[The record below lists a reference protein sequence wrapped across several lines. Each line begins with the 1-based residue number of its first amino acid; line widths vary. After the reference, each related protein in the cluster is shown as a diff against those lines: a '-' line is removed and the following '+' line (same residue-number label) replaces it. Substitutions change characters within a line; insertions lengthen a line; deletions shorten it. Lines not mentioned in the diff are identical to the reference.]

1 MSRRRN
7 RQQQER
13 SRIFA
18 GFLAI
23 LFGWSG
29 AHKFYLRDGGT
40 GVIYLLILFTVLR
53 MGFFPITVLLG
64 FMDAMRLFTMSD
76 QAFDEKYNPDIER
89 DDYYEPRQ
97 RRSQRPARRG
107 QRQETRRSRSQAPRK
122 RPQQALQK
130 ANPFKKSGLKKYKEF
145 DLEGAIEDFDQGL
158 QISPDDVALHF
169 NLACAYSLTENKD
182 KSFFHLD
189 KAVSLG
195 YNNFDKITSHDDLAY
210 LRIQP
215 EFDTFKDNNFRI
227 NPLKASPT
235 SDVQNPAMEEVKDDV
250 LLSQLNKLAELRKKG
265 LLSENEFQLER
276 KKLLRR

>member
-1 MSRRRN
+1 MTRRR
-7 RQQQER
+7 QAPQQEK

-18 GFLAI
+18 GFLAL

-40 GVIYLLILFTVLR
+40 GVLYLLILFTVLR

-64 FMDAMRLFTMSD
+64 FMDAMRLFSMSEEN
-76 QAFDEKYNPDIER
+76 FDRKYNPGLER
-89 DDYYEPRQ
+89 DDYYEPRRQ
-97 RRSQRPARRG
+97 QRPARRN
-107 QRQETRRSRSQAPRK
+107 RRRAPVQERRQAPRK
-122 RPQQALQK
+122 RPQPVVQK
-130 ANPFKKSGLKKYKEF
+130 ANPFKRSGLKKYKEF
-145 DLEGAIEDFDQGL
+145 DLEGAIEDFNQGL

-169 NLACAYSLTENKD
+169 NLACAFSLTENKE
-182 KSFFHLD
+182 KSFYHLD

-195 YNNFDKITSHDDLAY
+195 YNNYDKIDSHDDLAY

-215 EFDTFKDNNFRI
+215 EFEEFKENKYRI
-227 NPLKASPT
+227 NPLTAQKSSGET
-235 SDVQNPAMEEVKDDV
+235 TEVQGPEEVQDDV